1 MRNEESA
8 TRQCKM
14 RLALRS
20 LVDIP
25 VVGWPGDG
33 SVGGWRS
40 GNATE
45 LGDVGEGPGK
55 SYLFLLT
62 SC

>member
-1 MRNEESA
+1 
-8 TRQCKM
+8 
-14 RLALRS
+14 
-20 LVDIP
+20 VDIP

-55 SYLFLLT
+55 LKLHRAI
-62 SC
+62 

>member
-1 MRNEESA
+1 
-8 TRQCKM
+8 
-14 RLALRS
+14 
-20 LVDIP
+20 VDIP

-45 LGDVGEGPGK
+45 LGQVYVD
-55 SYLFLLT
+55 YLCNRFHIIYLVL
-62 SC
+62 